1 MGEIG
6 AVAKLLQYISSLLA
20 EPSLATWRARKQVEA
35 QRILALGEAE
45 VAEIREVGAARASA
59 KAMLELAGASQSL
72 LEQMGREIDQ
82 RIESH
87 FDKRLS
93 NLAQIVAQAERAL
106 PPGQVPD
113 VEPDMAWTSS
123 YSEAAQDISAEDM
136 QELWARVLAGEVE
149 RPGSTSVRTL
159 GVLRNLDQST
169 AQHFRR
175 LCSMAVSVEIR
186 VPTESDRPTGRY
198 RILHSDHR
206 VPSLGGNAGNN
217 SLREYGLSFDVLN
230 LLNEHE
236 LVIADYNS
244 RYDYRASI
252 AIQRA
257 GTAGLLVP
265 LGFNYQGQVWGLIP
279 EGERD
284 LGQGF
289 QVSGVALTRAGRELS
304 KVVELE
310 QVPQYDEALKGYFA
324 EKGLNM
330 VQVSG
335 RS

>member
-6 AVAKLLQYISSLLA
+6 AVAKFLQYISSLLA

-87 FDKRLS
+87 FDKRLN
-93 NLAQIVAQAERAL
+93 NLAQIVARAERAL

-123 YSEAAQDISAEDM
+123 FSQAAQDISDEDM

-149 RPGSTSVRTL
+149 KPGSTSVMTL
-159 GVLRNLDQST
+159 GVLRNLDQRT
-169 AQHFRR
+169 AQLFKR
-175 LCSMAVSVEIR
+175 LCSMAVSLS
-186 VPTESDRPTGRY
+186 VPEGHC
-198 RILHSDHR
+198 LDHR
-206 VPSLGGNAGNN
+206 LVSFGGNFSGN
-217 SLREYGLSFDVLN
+217 SFQGFGIRFTDLLDLSEHGLIIS
-230 LLNEHE
+230 E
-236 LVIADYNS
+236 LKTQS
-244 RYDYRASI
+244 DYRVCI
-252 AIQRA
+252 
-257 GTAGLLVP
+257 GLPGNLVP
-265 LGFNYQGQVWGLIP
+265 GRQLPPPFMFQGQRWVLIRD
-279 EGERD
+279 GEWD
-284 LGQGF
+284 FEKEFWVPG
-289 QVSGVALTRAGRELS
+289 SALTKAGRELS

-310 QVPQYDEALKGYFA
+310 PVPKYAEALKGYFA
-324 EKGLNM
+324 EKGLDM
-330 VQVSG
+330 VQV
-335 RS
+335 